1 MRFVLNSSSN
11 ENITIEMNS
20 GITQIENS
28 GNGSGG
34 RSIRKIRKTI
44 IHSTRPAHI
53 RSEKYSPLLNA
64 EMHN

>member
-1 MRFVLNSSSN
+1 
-11 ENITIEMNS
+11 MNS